1 MNIFDQ
7 AMELEREGES
17 LYRQFALEVPD
28 KGMKHIFTWL
38 ADQEERHCQ
47 IFREMKAS
55 KAVTVA
61 ESPELR
67 DIKDIFDGWKDSE
80 ACLHVKTTQADV
92 YRRALGIEQKSI
104 SVYENYASQSADVK
118 QKDIFLKIA
127 NEEKRHEWI
136 VENIIEFITKPE
148 AWVENAEFSHLDPD
162 YYL

>member
-7 AMELEREGES
+7 AMALEQEGEF
-17 LYRQFALEVPD
+17 LYRQFALEAPD
-28 KGMKHIFTWL
+28 RGMKHIFTWL
-38 ADQEERHCQ
+38 ADQEAKHCQ

-67 DIKDIFDGWKDSE
+67 DIKDIFDGWKDSDVCIH
-80 ACLHVKTTQADV
+80 AKTTQADV
-92 YRRALGIEQKSI
+92 YRRALDIEKKSV
-104 SVYENYASQSADVK
+104 SVYENYAGKSADAK

-127 NEEKRHEWI
+127 GEEKRHAWI

-148 AWVENAEFSHLDPD
+148 IWVENAEFSHLDPD